1 MTKKKCILPVCIV
14 CGVALCLVAVIA
26 FGISKDNEKGKSPN
40 EDFGV
45 DIHLD
50 NPEPP
55 AADPVKYDAQYI
67 RTNACHE
74 GTEYPAAR
82 IIRSVEELN
91 AYYNTNKN
99 KFDLERHD
107 QVYTDS
113 TIGFLD
119 ACDKYNEAYF
129 ENQILVMV
137 LLEEG
142 SGSNRHEVDS
152 VKASSDGKLYVDIS
166 SIVPEVGTCDMAQWH
181 ILIELEAS
189 VDITSESNVEVYLDG
204 INPKKQPTTV
214 YKAGSFSNIML
225 TIPYDWNYEIERGN
239 NADEYC
245 IAFWPEGRS
254 EGKIKMWYYTE
265 FGVCGTG
272 LEEKEITIGEYRALQ
287 GTYNKKKVWDFISFV
302 DMPGSYVVMNEGADR
317 WWSEYGEEA
326 MQILST
332 VKIAEDILTEVQV
345 IELVKKQV
353 TVKYNQIDARFDME
367 TGFWTVDFY
376 KKHAAGGNQVF
387 TVTHEGKI
395 IDVTY
400 GE

>member
-1 MTKKKCILPVCIV
+1 MTKKKWILPVCIV
-14 CGVALCLVAVIA
+14 CGVVLCLVLVA
-26 FGISKDNEKGKSPN
+26 FWISKDKEKGKLPS
-40 EDFGV
+40 EGFGMN
-45 DIHLD
+45 IHLD
-50 NPEPP
+50 HPEPS
-55 AADPVKYDAQYI
+55 AADPVNYEAQYI

-74 GTEYPAAR
+74 GTEYPAVI
-82 IIRSVEELN
+82 IIRSVDELN
-91 AYYNTNKN
+91 AYYDANKG

-107 QVYTDS
+107 KVYADT

-119 ACDKYNEAYF
+119 ACDKYDEAYF

-152 VKASSDGKLYVDIS
+152 VKVGSDGRLYVGIN
-166 SIVPEVGTCDMAQWH
+166 SIVPETGTCDMAQWH
-181 ILIELEAS
+181 ILIELEAD
-189 VDITSESNVEVYLDG
+189 VDITSESDVVVYLDG
-204 INPKKQPTTV
+204 INPKTQPTIV
-214 YKAGSFSNIML
+214 YEAGNFSNITL
-225 TIPYDWNYEIERGN
+225 TIPYDWNYEIERGEN
-239 NADEYC
+239 TDEYG
-245 IAFWPEGRS
+245 IAFWPKDQT
-254 EGKIKMWYYTE
+254 EGKIKMCYYTM

-272 LEEKEITIGEYRALQ
+272 LKTEEITIGGYKARK
-287 GTYNKKKVWDFISFV
+287 GTYDNKKTWDYIHFV
-302 DMPGSYVVMNEGADR
+302 DMPGYYVAMNEGADT

-332 VKIAEDILTEVQV
+332 VKIAEDILTEEQI

-353 TVKYNQIDARFDME
+353 TVKYNQIDARFDTE

-376 KKHAAGGNQVF
+376 KKHTAGGNQVF
-387 TVTHEGKI
+387 TVTHKGKI